1 MLESTIQKLFIE
13 GITSRTR
20 SIALCQNLNINP
32 LPLTER
38 SLCLFAAYLATYAIK
53 VYMSALRHLQISARL
68 PAPHSSSWPWLQF
81 IIKGIDCT
89 QAPDATSPLLHRQLQ
104 DVCPRNQSLL
114 GSSLPGF
121 FRLGEILPQ
130 SQSNLSYSL
139 ILPSILAQHHH

>member
-32 LPLTER
+32 LPLTEC

-68 PAPHSSSWPWLQF
+68 PAPPSSSWPWLQF
-81 IIKGIDCT
+81 ITKGIDCT

-104 DVCPRNQSLL
+104 DVWFRSMPKEPIFIGQQLAWLL
-114 GSSLPGF
+114 QV
-121 FRLGEILPQ
+121 RKDIT
-130 SQSNLSYSL
+130 
-139 ILPSILAQHHH
+139 SITI